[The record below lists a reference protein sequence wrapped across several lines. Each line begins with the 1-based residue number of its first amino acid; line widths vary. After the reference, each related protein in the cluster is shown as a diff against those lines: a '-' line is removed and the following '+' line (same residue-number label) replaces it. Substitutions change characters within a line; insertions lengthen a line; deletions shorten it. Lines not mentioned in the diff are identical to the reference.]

1 MKLVLRGWGN
11 WWRVTELL
19 VQAGLCKPD
28 GKNVHELS
36 SPLSP
41 KKTTLSLYFFGN
53 LSPSFT
59 NLKQYPT
66 YV

>member
-1 MKLVLRGWGN
+1 VKLVLRGWGN